1 MIRVLIADDHAI
13 LRRGLQQILA
23 ETSDMLVAGEAGT
36 AAGVLRLVRE
46 GQYDVLLL
54 DISLPD
60 QNGLEVLAQLHASH
74 PNIHVLILS
83 MHPEQQYALRALKC
97 GASGYLTKDNAPEE
111 LIIAIRRV
119 FEGGQYI
126 SQSLAEHLVSVIKA
140 PGEVPL
146 HESLS
151 DREYQVMQLL
161 GVGKSVGEI
170 AHQLA
175 LSPKTVSTYRQR
187 ILEKLALNS
196 TADIIRYAIEHE
208 MV

>member
-23 ETSDMLVAGEAGT
+23 ETSDMLVAGEAST

-119 FEGGQYI
+119 VEGGQYI
-126 SQSLAEHLVSVIKA
+126 SQSLAEHLVSIIKA
-140 PGEVPL
+140 PSEMPL

-175 LSPKTVSTYRQR
+175 LSPKTVSTYRHR
-187 ILEKLALNS
+187 ILEKLALYS

>member
-119 FEGGQYI
+119 VEGGQYI

-140 PGEVPL
+140 PSEVPL

-175 LSPKTVSTYRQR
+175 LSPKTISTYRQR
-187 ILEKLALNS
+187 ILEKLVLNS

>member
-23 ETSDMLVAGEAGT
+23 ETNDMLVAGEAST
-36 AAGVLRLVRE
+36 AAGVLHLVRQ

-111 LIIAIRRV
+111 LIIAIRQV
-119 FEGGQYI
+119 VEGGQYI

-140 PGEVPL
+140 PSEVPL

-161 GVGKSVGEI
+161 GVGKSTGEI

-175 LSPKTVSTYRQR
+175 LSPKTVSTYRHR
-187 ILEKLALNS
+187 ILEKLALHS
-196 TADIIRYAIEHE
+196 TGDIIRYAIEHE

>member
-1 MIRVLIADDHAI
+1 MIRVLIADDHTI
-13 LRRGLQQILA
+13 IRRGLQQILA
-23 ETSDMLVAGEAGT
+23 ETSDMLVAGEAST

-46 GQYDVLLL
+46 EQYDVLLL

-119 FEGGQYI
+119 VEGGQYI

-140 PGEVPL
+140 PSEVPL

-175 LSPKTVSTYRQR
+175 LSPKTVSTYRHR
-187 ILEKLALNS
+187 ILEKLALYS

-208 MV
+208 LA

>member
-119 FEGGQYI
+119 VEGGQYI
-126 SQSLAEHLVSVIKA
+126 SQSLAEHLVSVIKS

-175 LSPKTVSTYRQR
+175 LSPKTVSTYRHR